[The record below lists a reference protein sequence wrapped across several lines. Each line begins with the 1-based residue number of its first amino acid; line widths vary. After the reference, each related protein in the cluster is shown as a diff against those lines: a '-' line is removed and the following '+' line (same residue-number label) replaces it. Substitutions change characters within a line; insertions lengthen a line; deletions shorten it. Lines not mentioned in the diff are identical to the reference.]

1 MRGKLRWN
9 PYSPNE
15 KAQREKAQRRAMAS
29 LKERL
34 KHLAAVHPSVEFLFY
49 ARPSSRQNVLHVSQG
64 LHNLDKSRTLTIIHN
79 ALDEFTKA
87 PPAGTG
93 GITAVE
99 RFDNPSL
106 LTPSFS
112 NAFQWFKETQSAK
125 SLKPIYSRLK
135 QFTTMRDPGV
145 ACNAEL
151 YLDLLKPL
159 FEETSLFP
167 VLQLWNAMK
176 SFSYRKSNGVLG
188 TKLVEVSKKHYVGLM
203 QAFDLLA
210 VARDE
215 PPLPVNIDFAGNP
228 IVPRVFIVDL
238 D

>member
-1 MRGKLRWN
+1 MFFN
-9 PYSPNE
+9 
-15 KAQREKAQRRAMAS
+15 
-29 LKERL
+29 
-34 KHLAAVHPSVEFLFY
+34 FLNFLCTFF
-49 ARPSSRQNVLHVSQG
+49 A
-64 LHNLDKSRTLTIIHN
+64 
-79 ALDEFTKA
+79 
-87 PPAGTG
+87 
-93 GITAVE
+93 
-99 RFDNPSL
+99 
-106 LTPSFS
+106 FS
-112 NAFQWFKETQSAK
+112 NAFQWFKETQTAK

-215 PPLPVNIDFAGNP
+215 PPLPVNIDFAGNT